1 MSFESMWKMLLL
13 VLLIFL
19 SAAPAI
25 AVDKLDVQDDRDP
38 RFLPYSI
45 DIISYG
51 TNTECRKRVSS
62 PVHVFYLEDNGRKT
76 TCLVRAHNPPMNE
89 DVTGSI
95 AIRRYGGKT
104 VVENPTYM
112 SIEDVAV
119 YYDTD
124 LKRDAII
131 SACYQN
137 DSAFLEKIY
146 FPPRQRDTLFLAT
159 GTDRTGNDQWEPEI
173 RFIESVDYDYDSIT
187 ELFFHVNPVRD
198 EKPRILFCIDPVNF
212 RVEWSIPVAS
222 SMRRGNLVSS
232 NDSINPAVIFG
243 TYSPSQGVTDENFSD
258 SYGYLTMIDSNGKIV
273 YHKLTSTTFNPT
285 QIISSDNDSLFYV
298 SHCLDFLDPALADT
312 SLTANYTISVIDR
325 NFNPVES
332 TSIDYPISS
341 IWLFD
346 YNNDGRRDLYVRL
359 HDGRIL
365 IFDSNL
371 ELLARSG
378 KTSLGN
384 FLGEI
389 KIAGQKHPVMIFSE
403 SGIALYTGHFK
414 KLAQSGIKSGFGYFE
429 PSIVR
434 PENTVDEFIAGGN
447 NSFLVAAIEH
457 RGMADL
463 INIYVAEFRYYLLA
477 AAFGLFC
484 LLIAMLIYRSHM
496 KRSLV
501 LITKQRDEI
510 EQTHRQLQK
519 AFDELESATETI
531 ARQREREAG
540 LAQYRIA
547 SAQFRHEI
555 NNALGAVK
563 LFVSNALR
571 KASAYRNGNRIDDKY
586 QKLYQ
591 DLSQL
596 VEKLPEADPQS
607 RSELMTAL
615 EDIRKF
621 DKKLL
626 DGLQDIVLKGVD
638 RGLKLSEKLRR
649 YERIDY
655 DDTADRVDLETVIED
670 VLKEYSEKIKK
681 FEVEVKTELESGTT
695 IIGSKDLIAI
705 LVANLLENSIDAILE
720 KGEQGKV
727 IIKTWQDGSDYVNLE
742 WYDTGIGISKESYPR
757 IFQPF
762 YTEKPSKGSGLGLSM
777 VKNIV
782 DKYEG
787 QITFESERGEY
798 TKFILVFP
806 AS

>member
-1 MSFESMWKMLLL
+1 
-13 VLLIFL
+13 
-19 SAAPAI
+19 
-25 AVDKLDVQDDRDP
+25 
-38 RFLPYSI
+38 
-45 DIISYG
+45 
-51 TNTECRKRVSS
+51 
-62 PVHVFYLEDNGRKT
+62 
-76 TCLVRAHNPPMNE
+76 
-89 DVTGSI
+89 
-95 AIRRYGGKT
+95 
-104 VVENPTYM
+104 M

-119 YYDTD
+119 YYDNA
-124 LKRDAII
+124 LKHDAII

-137 DSAFLEKIY
+137 DSAFLEKII

-159 GTDRTGNDQWEPEI
+159 GIDRTGNDQWEPEI
-173 RFIESVDYDYDSIT
+173 RFIESVDYDYDDIT
-187 ELFFHVNPVRD
+187 ELFLHVNPIRD
-198 EKPRILFCIDPVNF
+198 EEPRILFCIDPVNF
-212 RVEWSIPVAS
+212 RVEWSLPVAS
-222 SMRRGNLVSS
+222 SMRRGNLVSR

-243 TYSPSQGVTDENFSD
+243 TYSPSQGVVDENFSD
-258 SYGYLTMIDSNGKIV
+258 SYGYLTMVDSNGRIL
-273 YHKLTSTTFNPT
+273 YHKLASTTFNPT
-285 QIISSDNDSLFYV
+285 QIISSETDSLFYV
-298 SHCLDFLDPALADT
+298 SHCLDFLDPALADM
-312 SLTANYTISVIDR
+312 SLKANYSISVIDR
-325 NFNPVES
+325 NFNLLGS
-332 TSIDYPISS
+332 TSIDYPITS

-346 YNNDGRRDLYVRL
+346 YNNDGSRDLYVRL
-359 HDGRIL
+359 HNGSIL
-365 IFDSNL
+365 IFSSNL
-371 ELLARSG
+371 KLLARSG

-384 FLGEI
+384 FLGEM
-389 KIAGQKHPVMIFSE
+389 KIYGQKDPVMVFSE
-403 SGIALYTGHFK
+403 SGITIYTGHFK
-414 KLAQSGIKSGFGYFE
+414 KLAQSGIKSGYGYFK

-434 PENTVDEFIAGGN
+434 PDSTVYEFIAGGGN
-447 NSFLVAAIEH
+447 GFLVAAIER
-457 RGMADL
+457 RGLADL
-463 INIYVAEFRYYLLA
+463 INIYAAEFRYYLLA
-477 AAFGLFC
+477 AAFGLLC
-484 LLIAMLIYRSHM
+484 LLIAMLIYRGHM
-496 KRSLV
+496 KRNLV
-501 LITKQRDEI
+501 LITKQKNEI
-510 EQTHRQLQK
+510 EQTHNRLQK

-571 KASAYRNGNRIDDKY
+571 KASTHRDGNRIDDKY

-596 VEKLPEADPQS
+596 VEKLPEADPES
-607 RSELMTAL
+607 HSEVMKAL

-655 DDTADRVDLETVIED
+655 DDTAEQVDLKTVIED
-670 VLKEYSEKIKK
+670 VLKEYSEKTKK
-681 FEVEVKTELESGTT
+681 FEIETEFENGTL

-720 KGEQGKV
+720 KNGQGKV
-727 IIKTWQDGSDYVNLE
+727 IIKTWRDSSGNVNLE
-742 WYDTGIGISKESYPR
+742 WYDTGIGITKESYQR

-782 DKYEG
+782 DKYQGE
-787 QITFESERGEY
+787 ITVESERGEY